1 MSAYHVSF
9 FKTLLSSDGHPFKCL
24 QQRIDISD
32 AESSAQA
39 VEAASRAFE
48 AFYGCPWKLHADSIE
63 VIACRP
69 RWSALVEIELVKADQ
84 GSGAVSSASRTH
96 SDPSRLNDAHSAC
109 RASEMELTECGM
121 REIAA
126 KCDAHHNPAG

>member
-9 FKTLLSSDGHPFKCL
+9 FKTVLSSDGHPFKCL

-48 AFYGCPWKLHADSIE
+48 ALYGCPWKLHADSIE
-63 VIACRP
+63 VIAADPNSARQRTATFKHSCR
-69 RWSALVEIELVKADQ
+69 L
-84 GSGAVSSASRTH
+84 AS
-96 SDPSRLNDAHSAC
+96 
-109 RASEMELTECGM
+109 
-121 REIAA
+121 
-126 KCDAHHNPAG
+126 

>member
-48 AFYGCPWKLHADSIE
+48 AVYGCPWKLHADSIE
-63 VIACRP
+63 VIAADPNSAGQRTATFKHSCR
-69 RWSALVEIELVKADQ
+69 L
-84 GSGAVSSASRTH
+84 AS
-96 SDPSRLNDAHSAC
+96 
-109 RASEMELTECGM
+109 
-121 REIAA
+121 
-126 KCDAHHNPAG
+126 